1 MQNNADLNKAIEL
14 LSNILSQYRG
24 TLQEHQAIQSALQL
38 LVDKANEPKVE
49 IKAKEIQEVSNS

>member
-1 MQNNADLNKAIEL
+1 MQNNVDLNKAIEL

-24 TLQEHQAIQSALQL
+24 TLQEHQAIQSALKL

-49 IKAKEIQEVSNS
+49 IKADKIEEVSNS